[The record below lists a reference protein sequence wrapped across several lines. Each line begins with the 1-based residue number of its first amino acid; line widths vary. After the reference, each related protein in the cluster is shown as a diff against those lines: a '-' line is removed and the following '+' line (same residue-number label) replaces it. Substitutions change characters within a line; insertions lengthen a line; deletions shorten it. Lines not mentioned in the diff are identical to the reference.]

1 MLFSYYAGRRGS
13 ECKGPKR
20 SMASGFGRA
29 GSLSLDRP
37 LPVPSGRRQGEGEF
51 VTGFTLQTFGFP
63 EIHGDNGP
71 IKLNLRKGLAL
82 LIYLAEAKGAVARDV
97 LATLLWPESPR
108 ETAHARLRRMLHRIA
123 LALGQ
128 PIFETDRTSVRWSPA
143 IELKVDSHLF
153 ESACD
158 RGAFDEACL
167 CYRGDFLAGFALADC
182 AAFDDWAFYHRE
194 ALRGRLMHGLERLV
208 RDNNAAGDHF
218 GAAAHAGRLVELDP
232 LSEVYGRHLIRS
244 LLTAGDRGS
253 AERHHA
259 ALTQRLRDE
268 LGVAPEAATEALME
282 PATAPPVHAA
292 PTTLYVEGAGVHLAY
307 QTYGSGELDILIMPG
322 FVSHVER
329 VWEHPACRSF
339 LVSLMALGRVILFD
353 RRGIGLSDRVGSA
366 PSVEVTAEDIG
377 TVLRAA
383 HTRRVVLF
391 GASECGPACI
401 KFAVDESRHV
411 AGLILFGSLAK
422 GCWAPDYPHALRA
435 DQYDAWRQ
443 QLVAEWGGPA
453 GIETFAPSLSRDP
466 QARAWWAG
474 LLRAA
479 SSPGNIWA
487 VLKALRDTDVRYLLP
502 RVSVPTLVLH
512 RRNDHAVRV
521 AAGRDM
527 ASHITGA
534 HFVELDGN
542 DHWFFAG
549 AQQPVLEAVKRFVDA
564 LPRDRRPTH

>member
-1 MLFSYYAGRRGS
+1 M
-13 ECKGPKR
+13 
-20 SMASGFGRA
+20 
-29 GSLSLDRP
+29 
-37 LPVPSGRRQGEGEF
+37 
-51 VTGFTLQTFGFP
+51 TGFSLQTLGVP
-63 EIHGDNGP
+63 EVHGDDRP

-82 LIYLAEAKGAVARDV
+82 LIYLAEAHGAVTRDV

-108 ETAHARLRRMLHRIA
+108 ETARARLRRLLHRIE

-128 PIFETDRTSVRWSPA
+128 HVFETDRISVRWSPA
-143 IELKVDSHLF
+143 VDLKVDSHLF

-158 RGAFDEACL
+158 RGAFEEACL
-167 CYRGDFLAGFALADC
+167 HYRGDFLAGFSVADC
-182 AAFDDWAFYHRE
+182 PEFDDWAFYRRE

-208 RDNNAAGDHF
+208 QDKNAAGEHF
-218 GAAAHAGRLVELDP
+218 AATAHAGRLVELDP
-232 LSEVYGRHLIRS
+232 LSEVYGRYLIRS
-244 LLTAGDRGS
+244 LLLAGDRSS

-259 ALTQRLRDE
+259 ALTQRLREE

-282 PATAPPVHAA
+282 PATPPLVDAV
-292 PTTLYVEGAGVHLAY
+292 PTTLYVKGAGAHLAY

-329 VWEHPACRSF
+329 VWEHPACRAF
-339 LVSLMALGRVILFD
+339 LVSLMALGRLIMFD

-377 TVLRAA
+377 TVLRAT

-401 KFAVDESRHV
+401 KFAVDESRLV

-422 GCWAPDYPHALRA
+422 GCWAPDHPYALRA
-435 DQYDAWRQ
+435 SQYDAWRQ
-443 QLVAEWGGPA
+443 QLIAEWGGPA
-453 GIETFAPSLSRDP
+453 GIDTFGPSLSRDP

-479 SSPGNIWA
+479 SSPGSIGA
-487 VLKALRDTDVRYLLP
+487 VLKVLRDTDVRYLLP

-512 RRNDHAVRV
+512 RRNDRAVRI

-527 ASHITGA
+527 ASKITGA
-534 HFVELDGN
+534 QFVELDGH

-549 AQQPVLEAVKRFVDA
+549 AQQPVREAIKRFVNA
-564 LPRDRRPTH
+564 LPRDRRPTR